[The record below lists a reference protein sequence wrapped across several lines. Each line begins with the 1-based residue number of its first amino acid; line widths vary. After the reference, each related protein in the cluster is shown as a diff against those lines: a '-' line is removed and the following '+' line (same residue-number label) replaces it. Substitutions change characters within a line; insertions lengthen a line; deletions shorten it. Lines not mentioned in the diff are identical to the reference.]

1 MFEDR
6 TFENIM
12 DEMLEHVDPLMDI
25 RQGSV
30 IYDALAPIAMELE
43 QVYADLGLMGEECF
57 ADTASYYYLIK
68 RAAERGI
75 FVREG
80 TPAVLKVQ
88 VAPAEIAL
96 LPGTEFNVGEKNYT
110 ITEDL
115 TEGFFSMTCTETGVV
130 GKDMEEDVI
139 PLEEVEGLESIEI
152 VSILDMGS
160 EDEDE
165 ESLRDRY
172 FASFEEAAFG
182 GNRAE
187 YREKADDFAIVGSCK
202 VIPAWNGGGT
212 VKLVLLGADYGAAGA
227 SVVDRVQEIFDPVG
241 DGSGMGLAPIGHIVT
256 VVPAD
261 EEMVDV
267 FCRVTLQ
274 SGYVWEDV
282 RDSVTA
288 SLEEYFLSL
297 RKTWEDTKN
306 IVIRRGQIESILL
319 NLSGVDDV
327 AEILLNGTAGNI
339 TIEEYSIPKVG
350 EVSGQTG
357 D

>member
-12 DEMLEHVDPLMDI
+12 DEMLEQVDSSVDT

-30 IYDALAPIAMELE
+30 IYDALAPIALELE

-57 ADTASYYYLIK
+57 ADTASYYYLMK

-88 VAPAEIAL
+88 VTPAETVL

-115 TEGFFSMTCTETGVV
+115 TEGFFSMTCTETGVAR
-130 GKDMEEDVI
+130 KDIEEDVI
-139 PLEEVEGLESIEI
+139 PVEEVEGLEAIEI

-160 EDEDE
+160 EDEEE
-165 ESLRDRY
+165 ESLRERY

-187 YREKADDFAIVGSCK
+187 YREKADDFPAVGGCK
-202 VIPAWNGGGT
+202 VVPVWNGGGT
-212 VKLVLLGADYGAAGA
+212 VKLVILGADYGVVST
-227 SVVDRVQEIFDPVG
+227 SVVQTVQNAFDPSG
-241 DGSGMGLAPIGHIVT
+241 DGDGTGIAPIGHIVT
-256 VVPAD
+256 VVPAK
-261 EEMVDV
+261 EEMVDI
-267 FCRVTLQ
+267 FCRVVLQ
-274 SGYVWEDV
+274 SGYTWEDV
-282 RDSVTA
+282 KDRVTDSV
-288 SLEEYFLSL
+288 EEYFLSL
-297 RKTWEDTKN
+297 RKTWEDEKN
-306 IVIRRGQIESILL
+306 LVIRRGQIESIIL
-319 NLSGVDDV
+319 NITGVDDV
-327 AEILLNGTAGNI
+327 KEILLNGTAGNFMI
-339 TIEEYSIPKVG
+339 DEYKIPKVG
-350 EVSGQTG
+350 EVSGQTV